1 MTSYDPK
8 TEPEKNER
16 NHDTWLGEMEAEAA
30 AKFATQSP
38 IARETIEITKDPRTK
53 NDKTGHAQTKEDK
66 L

>member
-1 MTSYDPK
+1 
-8 TEPEKNER
+8 
-16 NHDTWLGEMEAEAA
+16 MEAEAA